1 MLWPGGHGG
10 RGVIRLRVEWTR
22 PGGADGL
29 YTVRAP
35 GALMAGLWW
44 ADDAGPL
51 PDWTAFAFL
60 PIDPSGRG
68 AFRYTG
74 GRAVPREATHV
85 FVRAVSPDMVT
96 AGEAL
101 VPLGDRQPAPP
112 MEDAV
117 RLGFV
122 TDLHLGGRP
131 WQAGRALAMAGAGRA
146 VLCAGDMVNDGTPE
160 QFALLRQLIEDRL
173 PPETPMLAV
182 AGNHDFSVRPDA
194 GESFYAL
201 QERLLDRAERLGLAV
216 ERDTSG
222 AWAARLGDMD
232 VIGLNAARPGR
243 KLAFQRQG
251 QLPWLD
257 RHLTETAAAWHVV
270 LCHAPLLAH
279 NPQRRRAG
287 DMPYFSRDGQLQ
299 RILEAHRNIL
309 FLSGHTHISMNC
321 PAGCVETDRERSILY
336 INGGSVRA
344 TALKPEEPLRPK
356 EWTEGNMLWLDLA
369 PGRAE
374 ITAVSLV
381 SGKRVARGYYR
392 FEEEDRRF
400 S

>member
-1 MLWPGGHGG
+1 M
-10 RGVIRLRVEWTR
+10 IRLQVEWER
-22 PGGADGL
+22 SGGADGL

-35 GALMAGLWW
+35 GALTAGLWW
-44 ADDAGPL
+44 ADGAGPL

-74 GRAVPREATHV
+74 GRAAPREATHIL
-85 FVRAVSPDMVT
+85 VRALTPDMAT
-96 AGEAL
+96 AEEAL
-101 VPLGDRQPAPP
+101 VPLPSRRPAPP
-112 MEDAV
+112 VEGV

-122 TDLHLGGRP
+122 TDLHLSDKP
-131 WQAGRALAMAGAGRA
+131 WQAGRALAVAGAGNA
-146 VLCAGDMVNDGTPE
+146 VLCAGDMVNDGSPE
-160 QFALLRQLIEDRL
+160 QFELLWQLIESRL
-173 PPETPMLAV
+173 PPDTPLLAV
-182 AGNHDFSVRPDA
+182 AGNHDFPIRPDA
-194 GESFYAL
+194 GEDFYAL
-201 QERLLDRAERLGLAV
+201 QARLLDRAERLGLAV
-216 ERDTSG
+216 ERDESG
-222 AWAARLGDMD
+222 AWAAGLGDVD
-232 VIGLNAARPGR
+232 VIGLNAAIPGR
-243 KLAFQRQG
+243 KLAFRREG

-257 RHLTETAAAWHVV
+257 EHLTDTPAAWHVV

-299 RILEAHRNIL
+299 EILEAHRNIL

-336 INGGSVRA
+336 VNGGSVRA

-356 EWTEGNMLWLDLA
+356 EWTDGNMLWLDLA

-374 ITAVSLV
+374 ITAVSLA
-381 SGKRVARGYYR
+381 SGKRIARGYYR
-392 FEEEDRRF
+392 FDEEEDRRF